1 MIHEWL
7 SDLRLGLRTLWRTPR
22 FSVPV
27 ILTLALVI
35 GANTAIFSFVNILLF
50 RPLPVR
56 EPAQI
61 VRLDARSSLPG
72 MPSPFPWSYPQ
83 FEDYRDVTGS
93 AFSGMSLFAPQGFV
107 LRHGGRLANIRS
119 AVVSGDFFQVMGLD
133 ALLGRTLA
141 PGDDPATGAAHNVV
155 ISESL
160 WRTQFGA
167 DPQVVGQHIELNQ
180 RLFTVVGIVR
190 GGSIFA
196 ALGNPR
202 IFVPVHAATEIM
214 GGNSLNDRGAGWI
227 QGVYARLRS
236 GTTLASVQTA
246 LDFEASRLARQYPGN
261 DGKLGFAVTALKT
274 GTLAGL
280 LRADPVATVHVAQ
293 LLWLAVV
300 LILCVACAN
309 ILNLFLTR
317 AAQRAGEI
325 AIRAALGASKWRLAL
340 RLFAD
345 SLPLCVIGGTAG
357 LLLGLVGL
365 KFAGHFPAMQGMQP
379 VFDWRV
385 AAYAAALTLG
395 CALLFSFVPLA
406 SIMRKNLNHALA
418 ASGAAA
424 TPGRRQQRQHRMLSI
439 GQIALAMMLLAATGL
454 ILHTLIALNHVNLGF
469 NPDRVVIAGMDFT
482 NASGA
487 GFKAPP
493 VERLQ
498 EVRNK
503 IMALPEVSAV
513 AFGDQTPFDG
523 IAMNYNISV
532 PGFATPAGTQPSA
545 DVATISAGY
554 LQALGARLLA
564 GQDFAQIPADQQDA
578 VLVNETMA
586 KQFWRGENP
595 VGRSFV
601 ANKQS
606 LRVAG
611 VIADIRN
618 ASPAEAPGPFFYYR
632 YPVQAGAWVEMVV
645 RTRVPVSAGFRRTLA
660 TTLQSALPDLPA
672 PTIETMSERLQG
684 LLSPRTNM
692 LWALSVFGLLAL
704 LITAVGVFS
713 VVHYNVTLRY
723 REFAMRMA
731 LGATPRKLR
740 RLVLWQ
746 VVRFSAIG
754 IAIGVGLSVVAG
766 HLLKHYVFGVGVFDP
781 ASLLPVIG
789 VLVIAVLLAGAIP
802 AWTASH
808 LEPSEVL
815 RDL

>member
-1 MIHEWL
+1 MLGHKRSFPQNQALASSGPLARSVHINNEGKAAEVIATIHEWL
-7 SDLRLGLRTLWRTPR
+7 SDLRLGLRTLWHTPR

-107 LRHGGRLANIRS
+107 LRHDGRLANIPS
-119 AVVSGDFFQVMGLD
+119 AVVSGDFFQVMGLG
-133 ALLGRTLA
+133 AQLGRTLA
-141 PGDDPATGAAHNVV
+141 PGDDSVTSPADNVV
-155 ISESL
+155 LSESF
-160 WRTQFGA
+160 WRTEFGA
-167 DPQVVGQHIELNQ
+167 SPKVVGQHIELNK
-180 RLFTVVGIVR
+180 RLFTVVGVVR
-190 GGSIFA
+190 GGSVFA
-196 ALGNPR
+196 ALGSPR

-227 QGVYARLRS
+227 QGVYARLKP
-236 GTTLASVQTA
+236 GATLAGVQTA

-280 LRADPVATVHVAQ
+280 LRADPVATVRVAQ
-293 LLWLAVV
+293 LLWLAV
-300 LILCVACAN
+300 
-309 ILNLFLTR
+309 
-317 AAQRAGEI
+317 
-325 AIRAALGASKWRLAL
+325 AL
-340 RLFAD
+340 RLFGD
-345 SLPLCVIGGTAG
+345 SLPLCVIGGATG
-357 LLLGLVGL
+357 VLLGLVGL
-365 KFAGHFPAMQGMQP
+365 KFAGHFPAMHGMQP
-379 VFDWRV
+379 VFDWWV
-385 AAYAAALTLG
+385 AVYAAALTLG
-395 CALLFSFVPLA
+395 SALLFSLVPLA
-406 SIMRKNLNHALA
+406 AVMRKNLNHALA
-418 ASGAAA
+418 ASGATA

-439 GQIALAMMLLAATGL
+439 GQIALSMMLLAAMGL
-454 ILHTLIALNHVNLGF
+454 ILHTLIALNHVDLGF
-469 NPDRVVIAGMDFT
+469 DPDRVVIAGMDFT

-493 VERLQ
+493 VARLQ
-498 EVRNK
+498 EVRDK
-503 IMALPEVSAV
+503 IMGLPEVSAV
-513 AFGDQTPFDG
+513 AFGDQTPLDG

-532 PGFATPAGTQPSA
+532 PGFATPAGAQPSA

-564 GQDFAQIPADQQDA
+564 GQDFEEIPADQQDA

-586 KQFWRGENP
+586 KQFWQGENS
-595 VGRSFV
+595 VGRGFT
-601 ANKQS
+601 ANKQT

-645 RTRVPVSAGFRRTLA
+645 RTRVPVSAAFRRTLA
-660 TTLQSALPDLPA
+660 TTLQGALPDLPA
-672 PTIETMSERLQG
+672 PTIETMSERLRG

-766 HLLKHYVFGVGVFDP
+766 RLLKHYVFGVGVFDP

-802 AWTASH
+802 AWTASR